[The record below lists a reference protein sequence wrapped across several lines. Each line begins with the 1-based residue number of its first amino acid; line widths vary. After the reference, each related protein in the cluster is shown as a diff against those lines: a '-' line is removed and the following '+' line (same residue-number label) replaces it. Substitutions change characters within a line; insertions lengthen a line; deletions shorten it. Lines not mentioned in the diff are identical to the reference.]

1 MVDGSKYSNNQGLG
15 RSQEFINSV
24 LINKYNFLSTLIQV
38 PLSVLSPFLPLVI
51 IAGLLIGHG
60 EKVKF
65 SGNGSK

>member
-1 MVDGSKYSNNQGLG
+1 MFE
-15 RSQEFINSV
+15 R
-24 LINKYNFLSTLIQV
+24 NKNKIV
-38 PLSVLSPFLPLVI
+38 PFSVLSPFLPLVI